1 MKLLRILSLP
11 LYHTRLSFAMIKI
24 SHESIVKLKLDRR
37 ESYCWEILP
46 QKEQR
51 YSIILKISKPSQSVN
66 CYNYK
71 IKITTLL
78 WNCQ

>member
-1 MKLLRILSLP
+1 MNPLEKTDFLIQIQIKKSIYLMKLLRILSLP

-46 QKEQR
+46 QKEQ
-51 YSIILKISKPSQSVN
+51 
-66 CYNYK
+66 
-71 IKITTLL
+71 
-78 WNCQ
+78 